1 MFTQDKSYAHQI
13 KAAFQRKINLYREC
27 VDLTLQ
33 IGKAIETE
41 NGDLTL
47 SLLKGRE
54 DIFDRIRAVDGH
66 VATITSSPDQLRMV
80 GQQSIE
86 INVLHDQ
93 IHDLVR
99 KIISTDSDLFKQMAM
114 KRAETLNALTYN
126 HQNLRL
132 ARAYRSIGANQTHL
146 VDIGQ

>member
-1 MFTQDKSYAHQI
+1 MFTQDNSYADQI
-13 KAAFQRKINLYREC
+13 KAAFQKKINLYREC
-27 VDLTLQ
+27 VNLTLQ

-54 DIFDRIRAVDGH
+54 DGH

-86 INVLHDQ
+86 INILLDQ